1 VSFWCQ
7 ALREPWSWQYRA
19 YPGVWLVA
27 GLLAFAYFRAVWR
40 RHRRTGAP
48 IDRRRALWF
57 ALGWVVLWLATD
69 WPLATLGAS
78 YLASA
83 HMVQYMLYTLVAA
96 PLLVLG
102 TPEWMARRVV
112 ERLRLYRTMRFLA
125 RPVVAAIAFN
135 VVLLVTHTP
144 IVVDNVRT
152 TQIGGFA
159 LDLLWLASGV
169 ILWQPLISPLP
180 ELIHKSFPVRM
191 VYLFIAA
198 GVFAMIPGGF
208 LTFSSFPLYR
218 TYELAPRIQD
228 FAALSDQQ
236 LAGAIMKIGNI
247 PIVWTVMA
255 VLFFRWAT
263 LEREGP
269 PARKTVRPTDRA
281 VAPASGGSDG
291 SSSPGTATA

>member
-1 VSFWCQ
+1 
-7 ALREPWSWQYRA
+7 
-19 YPGVWLVA
+19 
-27 GLLAFAYFRAVWR
+27 
-40 RHRRTGAP
+40 
-48 IDRRRALWF
+48 
-57 ALGWVVLWLATD
+57 
-69 WPLATLGAS
+69 
-78 YLASA
+78 
-83 HMVQYMLYTLVAA
+83 VQYMLYTLVAA

-102 TPEWMARRVV
+102 TPEWMARRVA
-112 ERLRLYRTMRFLA
+112 ERFRIYRTLRFLA

-152 TQIGGFA
+152 TQLGGFA

-191 VYLFIAA
+191 VYLFLAA

-228 FAALSDQQ
+228 FGALSDQQ

-263 LEREGP
+263 VERDGP
-269 PARKTVRPTDRA
+269 PARKPLNSPRQTT
-281 VAPASGGSDG
+281 APGG
-291 SSSPGTATA
+291 